1 MSVEAD
7 LREEREEVGL
17 VLASVL
23 VLGLVLVLL
32 GWRLGLGFG
41 SGLREEGEEVG
52 RVTRVLDVLPEVVV
66 RLLYK
71 ERPDRVSS
79 RPV

>member
-17 VLASVL
+17 V
-23 VLGLVLVLL
+23 LVLVLL